1 MITKYFSGGYTTVKN
16 EVKSLESDE
25 EQEQKF
31 QPGGS
36 NLKQVHEVYKNGLNE
51 FFAVTE
57 IIFFVLGFSSFRAS

>member
-1 MITKYFSGGYTTVKN
+1 MNSALKRKEMIMIYVNAEFKSLMITKYFSGGFTTVKN

-36 NLKQVHEVYKNGLNE
+36 NLKQVH
-51 FFAVTE
+51 
-57 IIFFVLGFSSFRAS
+57 